1 MAGSQA
7 EPWQDLSAERGFASP
22 SPSPQPPVSLLLLQA
37 QEPACG
43 PVPGVRLCGSS
54 CPQQAHVMLW
64 VLVPGC
70 WSFLKSQVSQFI
82 PFEVFTDSPRA
93 QVSVVLR
100 SAGLLPGTVQELFS
114 FHSELRHKQLLS
126 AALSVTA
133 ELGPGVSQPPGTERD
148 LPILPAAEAGA
159 RLTPR
164 SVFSAAFLQLLV
176 SSLNFSVPFFHS
188 FFFVSLL
195 STSWLHPCQ

>member
-1 MAGSQA
+1 M
-7 EPWQDLSAERGFASP
+7 
-22 SPSPQPPVSLLLLQA
+22 
-37 QEPACG
+37 
-43 PVPGVRLCGSS
+43 
-54 CPQQAHVMLW
+54 
-64 VLVPGC
+64 
-70 WSFLKSQVSQFI
+70 
-82 PFEVFTDSPRA
+82 
-93 QVSVVLR
+93 LR

-176 SSLNFSVPFFHS
+176 SSLNFTVPFFHS
-188 FFFVSLL
+188 FFFCLSSQHLLAASLSVRSLPSCGHSLSPLLCLFAACAPLAEPPASSSLL
-195 STSWLHPCQ
+195 SIAPLVPGWCKWGADTTCHGGMRPCPPQEAPVFPG